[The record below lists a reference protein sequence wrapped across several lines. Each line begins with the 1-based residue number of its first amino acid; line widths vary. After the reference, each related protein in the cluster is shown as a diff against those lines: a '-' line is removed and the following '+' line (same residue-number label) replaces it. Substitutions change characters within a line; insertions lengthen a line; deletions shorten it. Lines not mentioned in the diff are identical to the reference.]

1 MASSG
6 HETTAVAVAMAQ
18 SGSDRSSELKAFDD
32 TKAGVK
38 GLVDAGIT
46 KVPRIFIHPN
56 DDCRLAP
63 PNTRFTFPTI
73 DLEAIAEGPK
83 RRKKV
88 VEEDVESKK
97 AWYTRDNSK
106 RTLYNS
112 NFDLYSSL
120 AANWRDTMIA
130 FMAPHPP
137 KPDELPEICRD
148 ILIKYSD
155 QVMALG
161 RMLLEVF
168 SEAMGLEQNHLIDM
182 DLGKGLAILCHY
194 YPPCPQPEQT
204 LGTGK
209 HTDKDFFTVLLQD
222 QIGGLQVLHQNLW
235 VDVPPTPGALVI
247 NIGELLQLITN
258 DKFKSVEHR
267 VVANSRGPRV
277 SVACFFTTH
286 YAENPRLYGPI
297 KEILSEDNP
306 LNYREIT
313 TLEYFQYYHE
323 KGPYVASALSHFK
336 L

>member
-88 VEEDVESKK
+88 VEEVRDASESWGFFNVINHGVPESDLRETLRGVGKFFEQDVESKK

-247 NIGELLQLITN
+247 NIGELLQVSRQN
-258 DKFKSVEHR
+258 
-267 VVANSRGPRV
+267 NSNQT
-277 SVACFFTTH
+277 CK
-286 YAENPRLYGPI
+286 RLNSCMY
-297 KEILSEDNP
+297 
-306 LNYREIT
+306 
-313 TLEYFQYYHE
+313 
-323 KGPYVASALSHFK
+323 
-336 L
+336 